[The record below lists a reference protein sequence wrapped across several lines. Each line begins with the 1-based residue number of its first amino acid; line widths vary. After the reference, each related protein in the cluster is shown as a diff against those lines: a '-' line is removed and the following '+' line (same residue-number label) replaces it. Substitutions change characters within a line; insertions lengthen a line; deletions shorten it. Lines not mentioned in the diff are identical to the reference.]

1 MCRFLSF
8 SVHHSRNGDALLA
21 SKRYDAAMTIGP
33 KLKTLR
39 TQKNLSLRILGN
51 EVGIP
56 YNTLSAYERNAIQP
70 TLENCYKM
78 AMFFEVP
85 MEYFVHG
92 EDTKQEFAD
101 GELLAL
107 FHQTD
112 KLKTEDRAV
121 IKGYIEKYLRARRE
135 LDELKAES
143 E

>member
-1 MCRFLSF
+1 
-8 SVHHSRNGDALLA
+8 
-21 SKRYDAAMTIGP
+21 MTIGP

-39 TQKNLSLRILGN
+39 TQKNLSVRILGN

-70 TLENCYKM
+70 TLQNCYKM
-78 AMFFEVP
+78 ARFFEVP

-101 GELLAL
+101 TELLAL
-107 FHQTD
+107 FHQAD
-112 KLKTEDRAV
+112 RLKTEYRAV
-121 IKGYIEKYLRARRE
+121 IKNYIGKYLRARRE
-135 LDELKAES
+135 LDELRAES